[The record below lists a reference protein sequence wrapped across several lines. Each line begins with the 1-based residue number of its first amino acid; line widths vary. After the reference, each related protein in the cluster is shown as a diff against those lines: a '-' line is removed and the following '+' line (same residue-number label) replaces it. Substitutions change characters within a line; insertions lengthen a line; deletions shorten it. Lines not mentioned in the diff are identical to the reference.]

1 MILTQIFI
9 HLIIKFV
16 SHSSAHNICF
26 HARIMHFSGVD
37 ENGCILLKYKS
48 GAMANLTYHTDA
60 GLGSNKGIVMGPQGS
75 VEVNRGQPMRC

>member
-1 MILTQIFI
+1 MVL
-9 HLIIKFV
+9 
-16 SHSSAHNICF
+16 HSYTHNICIY
-26 HARIMHFSGVD
+26 ARIMYSSGVD

-75 VEVNRGQPMRC
+75 VEVNRGQPTIYWLLSQKQ